1 MPVLLRRNLD
11 LALMALIGALLVAV
25 PSLDL
30 RVSGWFYDAQAGF
43 YLKNA
48 PLVRFV
54 YELVP
59 WITRS
64 VVAGLVLFLLAAWT
78 FFRHRQFFRAQR
90 RAALYLLLVMI
101 IGPGLLVNSVFKDHW
116 GRARPSQVVEFGGSK
131 QFTRAAVP
139 ADQCPKN
146 CSFVSGHAS
155 VGFYFLALAFVVP
168 RRRALWL
175 VIGTALGLGIGLVRI
190 MQGGHFLSDV
200 VFCGIIVYLT
210 ARVLHALM
218 FGAPPSAPDTARGAT
233 PP

>member
-11 LALMALIGALLVAV
+11 LIVVALLGALLVAL

-30 RVSGWFYDAQAGF
+30 RVSGWFYDPQAGF
-43 YLKNA
+43 YLKNEL
-48 PLVRFV
+48 LVQFV
-54 YELVP
+54 YGLVP
-59 WITRS
+59 WITR
-64 VVAGLVLFLLAAWT
+64 VVLVGLVIFLLAAWT
-78 FFRHRQFFRAQR
+78 FWRHRDFFIKQR
-90 RAALYLLLVMI
+90 RVALYLLLVMI
-101 IGPGLLVNSVFKDHW
+101 VGPGLLVNSVFKDHW

-131 QFTRAAVP
+131 QFTRAAIP

-175 VIGTALGLGIGLVRI
+175 ALGTGLGLGIGLVRI

-218 FGAPPSAPDTARGAT
+218 FRLPGSRPA
-233 PP
+233 